1 MTSMTKYCT
10 TGHISRFINVLQ
22 GYTDDKKL
30 SIVISDEQQIK
41 SVVYNYLDTKMRNAP
56 DEITDSMISSNKT
69 LFYDFILLKMNQRI
83 VMLCNEYGEVQ
94 DYILAAVKIY
104 SDCSNWS
111 ITNYQLIKEV

>member
-1 MTSMTKYCT
+1 
-10 TGHISRFINVLQ
+10 
-22 GYTDDKKL
+22 
-30 SIVISDEQQIK
+30 
-41 SVVYNYLDTKMRNAP
+41 
-56 DEITDSMISSNKT
+56 
-69 LFYDFILLKMNQRI
+69 MNQRI